1 MESVGRQLAVVM
13 RPAVGDSNG
22 ELLHSFLR
30 VRIHIS
36 YCSDSTVIPL
46 VRIHFTN
53 VFGYPLAT
61 QENKNG

>member
-46 VRIHFTN
+46 VRIHFRVSPKTRLHT
-53 VFGYPLAT
+53 FL
-61 QENKNG
+61 

>member
-22 ELLHSFLR
+22 DLLHSFLR

-53 VFGYPLAT
+53 VVYLSQVSLCLT
-61 QENKNG
+61 